1 MATRNNFTTDRIA
14 SFKCNA
20 NSKQTIYWDAKT
32 RGLGLRVT
40 AAGAKSYIFET
51 KLHGK
56 TIRITIGDVSN
67 YSISK
72 AQEVATEY
80 KTLTNKGIDPREQKQ
95 ALKTAANIARTEQQ
109 RQLITFGDLWPVYLE
124 ENKASWGDRHYKDH
138 LSLSS
143 IGGASIERGGGVTI
157 PGPINALSSLRLT
170 EITNE
175 RIAKWLEAESITRPT
190 RAALSFRLVRAFIRW
205 ANSNKAYK
213 GMIESEAYTASN
225 VRKAIHKGIAKVD
238 CLQREQLPIWFEE
251 VRKLS
256 NPVISAYLQ
265 CLLITGARREE
276 LTGLRW
282 EHIDFKWKSLTLR
295 DKVDGQRIIPLTPY
309 VASLLQGLKQLSAIP
324 PSKRYL
330 NKLAA
335 TGGVWT
341 PSPWVFFS
349 LTAVEGRLAEPRAAH
364 VKALA
369 SAGLPHLSIHGLRR
383 SFGTLC
389 EWVEMPAGISAQI
402 MGHKP
407 SAIAEKHYRQRPL
420 DLLRMWHEKIEVW
433 ILGQAGIIFD
443 SPLANKP
450 LLLATYANGN

>member
-1 MATRNNFTTDRIA
+1 MTTRNNFTADRIA
-14 SFKCNA
+14 NFKCNSD
-20 NSKQTIYWDAKT
+20 NKQTIYWDAKA

-56 TIRITIGDVSN
+56 TVRITIGDIST

-72 AQEVATEY
+72 AQDVATEY
-80 KTLTNKGIDPREQKQ
+80 KTLTNKGIDPRAQKQ
-95 ALKTAANIARTEQQ
+95 ATKIAADTARSEQQ
-109 RQLITFGDLWPVYLE
+109 RQLITFGELWPVYLKD
-124 ENKASWGDRHYKDH
+124 NKTSWGDRHYADH
-138 LSLSS
+138 VNLSA
-143 IGGASIERGGGVTI
+143 IGGVKIERGGGITI
-157 PGPINALSSLRLT
+157 PGPIAALFPLRLS

-175 RIAKWLEAESITRPT
+175 RIASWLETESATRAT

-213 GMIESEAYTASN
+213 GMIESEAYTATN
-225 VRKAIHKGIAKVD
+225 VRKAIHKGMAKAD
-238 CLQREQLPIWFEE
+238 CLQREQLPIWFAE

-309 VASLLQGLKQLSAIP
+309 VSTLLLDLKQRSAIP

-330 NKLAA
+330 KKLAGA
-335 TGGVWT
+335 GEAWA
-341 PSPWVFFS
+341 PSPWAFFS
-349 LTAVEGRLAEPRAAH
+349 LTAEDGRLAEPRAAH

-369 SAGLPHLSIHGLRR
+369 NANLPHLSIHGLRR

-420 DLLRMWHEKIEVW
+420 DLLRMWHEKIEAW
-433 ILGQAGIIFD
+433 ILEQANVEFN
-443 SPLANKP
+443 SHSLNKA
-450 LLLATYANGN
+450 LG

>member
-1 MATRNNFTTDRIA
+1 MANQINFTADRIA
-14 SFKCNA
+14 SFKCNPDS
-20 NSKQTIYWDAKT
+20 NQTIYWDAKA

-56 TIRITIGDVSN
+56 TLRITIGDIST

-72 AQEVATEY
+72 AQDVATEY

-95 ALKTAANIARTEQQ
+95 ATKIAADSARTEQQ
-109 RQLITFGDLWPVYLE
+109 RQLTTFGELWPIYLE
-124 ENKASWGDRHYKDH
+124 ENKASWGDRHYVDH
-138 LSLSS
+138 VNLST
-143 IGGASIERGGGVTI
+143 IGGDKIERGGGVKI
-157 PGPINALSSLRLT
+157 SGPIAALLSLRLA
-170 EITNE
+170 EITSE
-175 RIAKWLEAESITRPT
+175 RIANWLEIESVTRPT

-213 GMIESEAYTASN
+213 GMIEPEAYTASN
-225 VRKAIHKGIAKVD
+225 VRKAIHKGIAKAD
-238 CLQREQLPIWFEE
+238 CLQREQLPIWFTE

-256 NPVISAYLQ
+256 NPVISSYLQ

-309 VASLLQGLKQLSAIP
+309 VATLLLDLKERCAIP

-330 NKLAA
+330 KKMADV
-335 TGGVWT
+335 GEVWA

-349 LTAVEGRLAEPRAAH
+349 LTAEDGRLTEPRAAH
-364 VKALA
+364 IKALA
-369 SAGLPHLSIHGLRR
+369 NAKLPHLSIHGLRR

-420 DLLRMWHEKIEVW
+420 DLLRMWHEKIEGW
-433 ILGQAGIIFD
+433 ILEQAN
-443 SPLANKP
+443 LNKSDT
-450 LLLATYANGN
+450 AGSA